1 MIRNT
6 LISALFATCLLPAT
20 AAAADLSVDIKGIR
34 KAEGQLHVA
43 LFEEAGWG
51 DNQAAQT
58 KVIPSTGDDVTFVF
72 EGLQPGRYGI
82 KMFHDV
88 DGDGELKRSMIGIPV
103 EPYGFSNDAPV
114 RFGPPD
120 FDTAAFE
127 VTEDGAVQTITLR

>member
-6 LISALFATCLLPAT
+6 LISALFVSCLLPET

>member
-6 LISALFATCLLPAT
+6 LISALFVSCLLPET

-120 FDTAAFE
+120 FDSAAFE
-127 VTEDGAVQTITLR
+127 VPEDGAVQTITLR